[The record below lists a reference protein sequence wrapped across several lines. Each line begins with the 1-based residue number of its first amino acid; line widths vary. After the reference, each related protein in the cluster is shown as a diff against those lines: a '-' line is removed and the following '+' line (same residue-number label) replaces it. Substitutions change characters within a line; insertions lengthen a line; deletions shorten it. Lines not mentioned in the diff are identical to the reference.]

1 MDGVELDI
9 TLIPDKD
16 GYYRCPHCEY
26 LTANRSHYKMH
37 SVIHRPRKWKCF
49 YCSHKFPLIFRL
61 RRHSS
66 IKHPLLPV
74 KWVNVTTEQV
84 CDDSTRVHPSRR
96 YQSGGGSLYS
106 TARKSAQG
114 GQSQL
119 TAEMLRSFRSKDVKH
134 SSRSS
139 DEQTIDLDV
148 RSYKSQVS
156 TDVESDGEQT
166 SAELWFC
173 CPNCPK
179 KYALLPPFVDHLRCA
194 HAGPTGF
201 PVLEILPPIG
211 EGELT
216 LQRCGFCPYES
227 FFKEDFDVH
236 VAGHTDVR
244 PRRCGHC
251 QFASFVQSDLESH
264 AVNCHPDSTARFE
277 DLVQPYTMTTD
288 ACNNIP
294 DQRVLYNF
302 NPSVKL
308 VDVCKILQD
317 KWDV

>member
-1 MDGVELDI
+1 MNLFHIVLF
-9 TLIPDKD
+9 
-16 GYYRCPHCEY
+16 
-26 LTANRSHYKMH
+26 S
-37 SVIHRPRKWKCF
+37 
-49 YCSHKFPLIFRL
+49 FRL
-61 RRHSS
+61 RRHCS
-66 IKHPLLPV
+66 IKHPRLPV

-96 YQSGGGSLYS
+96 PQSGSGPYS

-119 TAEMLRSFRSKDVKH
+119 TAEMLRSLRPKDAKY

-139 DEQTIDLDV
+139 DDEQTIDLDV
-148 RSYKSQVS
+148 RSYNSQIS
-156 TDVESDGEQT
+156 TDIESDGELQT
-166 SAELWFC
+166 SSELWFC

-179 KYALLPPFVDHLRCA
+179 KYALLPLFVDHLRSA
-194 HAGPTGF
+194 HASPTGF

-236 VAGHTDVR
+236 VAGHTSVR

-251 QFASFVQSDLESH
+251 QFASFGQSELDSH
-264 AVNCHPDSTARFE
+264 SASFHPDLTARFD
-277 DLVQPYTMTTD
+277 DLDQPYTMTTD

-317 KWDV
+317 KWDVA

>member
-1 MDGVELDI
+1 M
-9 TLIPDKD
+9 
-16 GYYRCPHCEY
+16 
-26 LTANRSHYKMH
+26 
-37 SVIHRPRKWKCF
+37 
-49 YCSHKFPLIFRL
+49 
-61 RRHSS
+61 
-66 IKHPLLPV
+66 

-119 TAEMLRSFRSKDVKH
+119 TAEMLRSFRSKDAKH